1 MTKNQ
6 KAKELGLTG
15 KEQRFAEEYLKDF
28 NATRAADRAGYQ
40 ASTRGSLGSTAQGVL
55 KKPEVQ
61 EYLDFCMMEVQER
74 NDIEIDEVVS
84 LLADIARFD
93 IADLFDEDGNFKPIH
108 EIPKAARMSIEGI
121 ESYEDKIKVAGELIP
136 VGTVKKIKTGGR
148 QAAIEKLMRYWGSFQ
163 KDNEQKPAAQ
173 VHVNEPDTVIFRD
186 FKEGDDEVDTQ

>member
-28 NATRAADRAGYQ
+28 NATGAADRAGYQ
-40 ASTRGSLGSTAQGVL
+40 ASTRGSLASTAQGVL

-74 NDIEIDEVVS
+74 NDIEIDEVIKI
-84 LLADIARFD
+84 LADIARFD
-93 IADLFDEDGNFKPIH
+93 IAELFDEDGNFRPIH
-108 EIPKAARMSIEGI
+108 EIPKAARMSIEGV
-121 ESYEDKIKVAGELIP
+121 ESYEDKVKIGGELIP
-136 VGTVKKIKTGGR
+136 IGTVKKLKTGGR

-186 FKEGDDEVDTQ
+186 FKEGDDEVDS